1 MAIGAGK
8 GKSAE
13 VAGMDSIAGMETVE
27 ETVGRVETI
36 ETVLA
41 VARAGT
47 QGGCAVTNKFV
58 SCKGSAC
65 ADCQTL
71 PVPCVSPPAG
81 ASELVHWKTG
91 CLPPQ
96 R

>member
-1 MAIGAGK
+1 MDN
-8 GKSAE
+8 
-13 VAGMDSIAGMETVE
+13 VAGVDTVE
-27 ETVGRVETI
+27 ETVAGLDI
-36 ETVLA
+36 GETVLA
-41 VARAGT
+41 VAKAGT

-58 SCKGSAC
+58 SCKGSSC